1 MRKVHYSY
9 LVSVDGFIEGPD
21 GSFEWA
27 MPDPEVH
34 RHFNEMESRFDT
46 HLFGRRMWEL
56 MSAYW
61 PDAAD
66 DPDASPEQIGYAVEW
81 NKGAH
86 IVFSTTLSEVAHG
99 ATLATT
105 SPAEV
110 IAGLKESPGGDISV
124 GGAGLAQSLFA
135 ENLIDEVNLYICP
148 IIVGG
153 GKKMFAPLKHPINLC
168 FVGSEQFASGITLVR
183 YERA

>member
-21 GSFEWA
+21 GSFEWGE
-27 MPDPEVH
+27 PDPEVH
-34 RHFNEMESRFDT
+34 RHFNEMEARFDT

-56 MSAYW
+56 MSGYW
-61 PDAAD
+61 PTAAD
-66 DPDASPEQIGYAVEW
+66 DPDATPEQVGYAVEW
-81 NKGAH
+81 NTGEH
-86 IVFSTTLSEVAHG
+86 IVFSTTLTQVSGG
-99 ATLATT
+99 ATLATD
-105 SPAEV
+105 SPADVVRE
-110 IAGLKESPGGDISV
+110 LKNRPGKDISV

-153 GKKMFAPLKHPINLC
+153 GKPMFAPLAHSVPLRL
-168 FVGSEQFASGITLVR
+168 VGSDVFASGIALLR
-183 YERA
+183 YEKA